1 MEKIVFGAAGT
12 PEEERNRKLVLGL
25 YEVVLN
31 GKQFERWPEFLDPG
45 YIQHKPNVPT
55 GPQGVLDFMSGVYKQ
70 FPHHR
75 ARIVRCLVDG
85 DYVMLHVHVMLAP
98 QARDI
103 AVMDI
108 FRIQNGK
115 IIEHWD
121 VDQPVPDTFAHSNG
135 MF

>member
-55 GPQGVLDFMSGVYKQ
+55 GPQGVLVGHVKEAAAAVLFLGSNAASFITGIDM
-70 FPHHR
+70 
-75 ARIVRCLVDG
+75 LVDG
-85 DYVMLHVHVMLAP
+85 G
-98 QARDI
+98 I
-103 AVMDI
+103 A
-108 FRIQNGK
+108 
-115 IIEHWD
+115 
-121 VDQPVPDTFAHSNG
+121 AS
-135 MF
+135 